1 MGSVSIANSLAYA
14 PNFAKG
20 IIAAGKI
27 DQLIEREPLVQ
38 DPKSVDPNKAWNVE
52 GAVTCNETKF
62 FYPSRPS
69 SMVLQGLNLEIT
81 PGQSIAL
88 VGSSGCGKSTILQL
102 LLRYYDPISGT
113 VAIDLQNT
121 NSLPMVN
128 LRSQMGIVSQE
139 PCLFDRTIA
148 ENIAYGDNTG
158 KAMRADVIEA
168 AKQAN
173 IHNFIVSLPLVS
185 NI

>member
-14 PNFAKG
+14 PNFTKG

-27 DQLIEREPLVQ
+27 NQLIEREPLVQ
-38 DPKSVDPNKAWNVE
+38 DPKFVDVKPDWNAE
-52 GAVTCNETKF
+52 GAVSFNDTQF
-62 FYPSRPS
+62 FFPSRPS
-69 SMVLQGLNLEIT
+69 SMVLQGLNLDIT

-102 LLRYYDPISGT
+102 ILRYYDPTSGT
-113 VAIDLQNT
+113 VAIDSHTT
-121 NSLPMVN
+121 NSLSMVS

-148 ENIAYGDNTG
+148 ENIAYGDNTR
-158 KAMRADVIEA
+158 KVMRVDVIEA

-185 NI
+185 T

>member
-27 DQLIEREPLVQ
+27 DQLLEREPLVQ
-38 DPKSVDPNKAWNVE
+38 DPKDVDSTKEWNAQ
-52 GAVTCNETKF
+52 GAVVLNDTKF
-62 FYPSRPS
+62 FFPSRPS
-69 SMVLQGLNLEIT
+69 SMVLQGFNLDIV
-81 PGQSIAL
+81 PGQSVAL

-102 LLRYYDPISGT
+102 ILRYYDPTSGT
-113 VAIDLQNT
+113 VSIDNQQT
-121 NSLPMVN
+121 NSVSMVS

-148 ENIAYGDNTG
+148 ENIAYGDSSRNVP
-158 KAMRADVIEA
+158 RVDIIEA

-185 NI
+185 H